1 MKKILAIAIIAVLLS
16 IILINC
22 TLIRDIHHL
31 IKCDD
36 PTCRSCMELQMIQ
49 RISEIFN
56 SFVIKYYLIYF
67 FLATLYK
74 IIQKIIEMKKDCLVE
89 LNIRMNE

>member
-1 MKKILAIAIIAVLLS
+1 MKKILAISIIVVLLI

-31 IKCDD
+31 IKCGD

-67 FLATLYK
+67 FLAILYK
-74 IIQKIIEMKKDCLVE
+74 IIQKIIKIKKDCLVE